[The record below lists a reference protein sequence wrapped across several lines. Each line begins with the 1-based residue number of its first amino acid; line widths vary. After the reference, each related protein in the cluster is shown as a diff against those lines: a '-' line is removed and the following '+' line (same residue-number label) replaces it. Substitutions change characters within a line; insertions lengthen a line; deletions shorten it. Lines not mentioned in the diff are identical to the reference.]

1 MTREELI
8 GVNSKIVSGVTE
20 NVLKFSPKAVI
31 MVIANP
37 MDPMTYLTLKKNN
50 LPKHQVVGM
59 GGQLDSSRFT
69 YYLAQALNVP
79 VSDIECMVIGGHGDK
94 TMIPLIRF
102 ATYKGIPVTKLLS
115 KEVCDKVVADTMV
128 GGATLTKLLGTSAWY
143 APGMSAATMAKSI
156 VMNERK
162 MIPCCCYLEGEY
174 GENDIC
180 IGVPA
185 IIGKNGWEKIVEL
198 ELNDEEKALFKASA
212 DATRNTANVL
222 KEQNII

>member
-1 MTREELI
+1 
-8 GVNSKIVSGVTE
+8 
-20 NVLKFSPKAVI
+20 
-31 MVIANP
+31 
-37 MDPMTYLTLKKNN
+37 
-50 LPKHQVVGM
+50 
-59 GGQLDSSRFT
+59 
-69 YYLAQALNVP
+69 
-79 VSDIECMVIGGHGDK
+79 
-94 TMIPLIRF
+94 
-102 ATYKGIPVTKLLS
+102 
-115 KEVCDKVVADTMV
+115 
-128 GGATLTKLLGTSAWY
+128 WY
-143 APGMSAATMAKSI
+143 APGMSAATMAKAI

-212 DATRNTANVL
+212 DATRNTANVV